1 MLRLQ
6 RKITIESLSAREA
19 LADLETPLSA
29 YRKLA
34 EGPYSYFFES
44 VQGGEKWGRYS
55 IIGLPCRTLLKVFG
69 YRVEIWVDGV
79 LSETEEVTDPLA
91 FAEAFQQRYRTAP
104 RMRSS
109 CFPWRISGVF
119 WLRYSALC

>member
-1 MLRLQ
+1 MKPQDFAALAAQDYNR
-6 RKITIESLSAREA
+6 IPVSREV
-19 LADLETPLSA
+19 LADLETPISA

-69 YRVEIWVDGV
+69 HRAEVWVDGE
-79 LSETEEVTDPLA
+79 LTESEEVADPLA
-91 FAEAFQQRYRTAP
+91 YR
-104 RMRSS
+104 RG
-109 CFPWRISGVF
+109 FPA
-119 WLRYSALC
+119 ALSHRPQG

>member
-1 MLRLQ
+1 MKQQDFAALAAQDYNR
-6 RKITIESLSAREA
+6 IPVSREA

-55 IIGLPCRTLLKVFG
+55 IIGLLPRPSSSVIALLHVWTFLFFMA
-69 YRVEIWVDGV
+69 D
-79 LSETEEVTDPLA
+79 
-91 FAEAFQQRYRTAP
+91 
-104 RMRSS
+104 
-109 CFPWRISGVF
+109 
-119 WLRYSALC
+119 